1 MHLLIII
8 TDYGSFN
15 NFLSELAVQL
25 VTENNKVSVICSKEK
40 VINFDDRFDYASLGI
55 DIHFVNFPRGF
66 NLFKQLKAS
75 KQINNLVRQIN
86 PDIIH
91 AHFTTGIF
99 TAVLYQ
105 KLPKLTIG
113 TIHGLGFPVLTGLKK
128 YIFKLIEYFC
138 IGRLD
143 QVWLLNRSDY
153 EIVSKINDEKAFI
166 LDVAGLGCDISRFDS
181 KKFESKRSTIKS
193 DLGINEKS
201 FVIAFTG
208 RFVHFKGF
216 DLVIRAFLELNK
228 SDPSN
233 YTLILIGGPDS
244 IHKTGLTE
252 SEEREYLDC
261 NQIIKAGFTQNVEY
275 YLSIADIF
283 LFPSLKEGMPI
294 CIIEALA
301 MGVPTITA
309 DSRGCNDLVV
319 NSKNGILL
327 SATPTVEEIIEALTF
342 LKENPLVLKEFK
354 ENALKRRVSLS
365 RDLYIERQIDVY
377 SNLAKP

>member
-1 MHLLIII
+1 
-8 TDYGSFN
+8 
-15 NFLSELAVQL
+15 
-25 VTENNKVSVICSKEK
+25 
-40 VINFDDRFDYASLGI
+40 
-55 DIHFVNFPRGF
+55 
-66 NLFKQLKAS
+66 
-75 KQINNLVRQIN
+75 
-86 PDIIH
+86 
-91 AHFTTGIF
+91 
-99 TAVLYQ
+99 
-105 KLPKLTIG
+105 
-113 TIHGLGFPVLTGLKK
+113 
-128 YIFKLIEYFC
+128 
-138 IGRLD
+138 
-143 QVWLLNRSDY
+143 
-153 EIVSKINDEKAFI
+153 
-166 LDVAGLGCDISRFDS
+166 
-181 KKFESKRSTIKS
+181 
-193 DLGINEKS
+193 
-201 FVIAFTG
+201 
-208 RFVHFKGF
+208 